1 MLHPIGDRM
10 SGSYKS
16 LARKTPVRECG
27 IAQEAVSEMV
37 VDVRSRLFRYM
48 RLVYSNRGQ
57 KERALSVFRTMRDL
71 RTTGDVFTERRRV
84 FDAALAST
92 VKEARRMRVQ
102 KCTYVFPSTEH
113 CSHRVERPS
122 ESGKKFDNLRE
133 QISEYRRDM
142 FDLEAL
148 ERCALA
154 LESYLM
160 SDFDRLSKMHAGS
173 ERFLSLGQLSEPT
186 SHHIPGCGVT
196 TLPERHHIGSGATHL
211 YVVPDE
217 SDSFESDRLCAR
229 MSGGIGVSVLSE
241 DHDVVALFG
250 ADMMI
255 TEVHHNFFVYSSLR
269 DTMDTFGCANRRDL
283 VHKCCVM
290 GTDYNRGLRGVGPVK
305 ARKIDAAKAKELF
318 ETCTSAQ
325 SISPDVLHK
334 FFRT

>member
-1 MLHPIGDRM
+1 MLNS

-27 IAQEAVSEMV
+27 IAEEAVSEVV
-37 VDVRSRLFRYM
+37 VDFRSRLFRYM

-57 KERALSVFRTMRDL
+57 TERALSVFRTMRDI
-71 RTTGDVFTERRRV
+71 RMTGDVFTEKRRV

-92 VKEARRMRVQ
+92 VKEAERMRAL
-102 KCTYVFPSTEH
+102 KCTYVFPSTER
-113 CSHRVERPS
+113 CPHRVERPS
-122 ESGKKFDNLRE
+122 ESEKKLDDLRE
-133 QISEYRRDM
+133 RISEYRRDM
-142 FDLEAL
+142 FDIDVLD
-148 ERCALA
+148 RCALA

-173 ERFLSLGQLSEPT
+173 ERFLNLGY
-186 SHHIPGCGVT
+186 GT
-196 TLPERHHIGSGATHL
+196 TYNLRLHVA
-211 YVVPDE
+211 PDE

-229 MSGGIGVSVLSE
+229 MSGGIGVAVMSE

-255 TEVHHNFFVYSSLR
+255 TEVHRNFFVYSSLR
-269 DTMDTFGCANRRDL
+269 DTMETFGCANRRDL
-283 VHKCCVM
+283 IHKCCIM

-325 SISPDVLHK
+325 SVSPDVLHK

>member
-1 MLHPIGDRM
+1 MLNS

-27 IAQEAVSEMV
+27 IAEEAVSEVV
-37 VDVRSRLFRYM
+37 VDFRSRLFRYM

-57 KERALSVFRTMRDL
+57 TERVLSVFRTMRDI
-71 RTTGDVFTERRRV
+71 RTTGDVFTEMRRV

-92 VKEARRMRVQ
+92 VKEAERMRVL
-102 KCTYVFPSTEH
+102 KCTYVFPSTER
-113 CSHRVERPS
+113 CPHRVERSS
-122 ESGKKFDNLRE
+122 ESEKKIDDLRE
-133 QISEYRRDM
+133 RISEYRRDM
-142 FDLEAL
+142 FDIDAL
-148 ERCALA
+148 DRCALA

-173 ERFLSLGQLSEPT
+173 ERFLDL
-186 SHHIPGCGVT
+186 
-196 TLPERHHIGSGATHL
+196 GSGTFKA
-211 YVVPDE
+211 PDE

-229 MSGGIGVSVLSE
+229 MSGGIGVAVMSE

-250 ADMMI
+250 ANMMI
-255 TEVHHNFFVYSSLR
+255 TEVHRNFFVYSSLR

-283 VHKCCVM
+283 IHKCCIM

-325 SISPDVLHK
+325 SVSPDVLHK

>member
-1 MLHPIGDRM
+1 MHRTMLNS

-27 IAQEAVSEMV
+27 IAEEAVSEVV
-37 VDVRSRLFRYM
+37 VDFRSRLFRYM

-57 KERALSVFRTMRDL
+57 TERALSVFRTMRDI
-71 RTTGDVFTERRRV
+71 RTTGDVFTEKRRV

-92 VKEARRMRVQ
+92 VKEAERMRVL
-102 KCTYVFPSTEH
+102 KCTYVFPSTER
-113 CSHRVERPS
+113 CPHRVERSS
-122 ESGKKFDNLRE
+122 ESGKRLDDLRE
-133 QISEYRRDM
+133 RISEYRRDM
-142 FDLEAL
+142 FDIDAL
-148 ERCALA
+148 DRCALA

-173 ERFLSLGQLSEPT
+173 ERFLNL
-186 SHHIPGCGVT
+186 
-196 TLPERHHIGSGATHL
+196 GSGTFKA
-211 YVVPDE
+211 PDE

-229 MSGGIGVSVLSE
+229 MSGGIGVAVMSE

-255 TEVHHNFFVYSSLR
+255 TEVHRNFFVYSSLR
-269 DTMDTFGCANRRDL
+269 DTMETFGCANRRDL
-283 VHKCCVM
+283 IHKCCIM

-325 SISPDVLHK
+325 SVSPDVLHK

>member
-1 MLHPIGDRM
+1 MLNS

-27 IAQEAVSEMV
+27 IAEEAVSEVV
-37 VDVRSRLFRYM
+37 VDFRSRLFRYM

-57 KERALSVFRTMRDL
+57 TERALSVFRTMRDI
-71 RTTGDVFTERRRV
+71 RTTGDVFTEKRRV

-92 VKEARRMRVQ
+92 VKEAERMRAL
-102 KCTYVFPSTEH
+102 KCTYVFPSTER
-113 CSHRVERPS
+113 CPHRVERPS
-122 ESGKKFDNLRE
+122 ESEKKLDDLRE
-133 QISEYRRDM
+133 RISEYRRDM
-142 FDLEAL
+142 FDIDAL
-148 ERCALA
+148 DRCALA

-173 ERFLSLGQLSEPT
+173 ERFLNLGQRSEP
-186 SHHIPGCGVT
+186 SLRFAV
-196 TLPERHHIGSGATHL
+196 LPERQQRGSGTTRL
-211 YVVPDE
+211 YVAPDE

-229 MSGGIGVSVLSE
+229 MSGGIGVAVMSE

-255 TEVHHNFFVYSSLR
+255 TEVHRNFFVYSSLR
-269 DTMDTFGCANRRDL
+269 DTMETFGCANRRDL
-283 VHKCCVM
+283 IHKCCIM

-325 SISPDVLHK
+325 SVLPDVLHK

>member
-1 MLHPIGDRM
+1 MLHLIGDRM
-10 SGSYKS
+10 SGSYKN
-16 LARKTPVRECG
+16 LARKTTVRECG
-27 IAQEAVSEMV
+27 TAEDATSEVV
-37 VDVRSRLFRYM
+37 VDFRSRLFRYM

-71 RTTGDVFTERRRV
+71 RTTGEVFTEKRRV

-92 VKEARRMRVQ
+92 VKEAGRMRVS
-102 KCTYVFPSTEH
+102 KCTYVFPSAER
-113 CSHRVERPS
+113 CPHRVERPS
-122 ESGKKFDNLRE
+122 ESGKKFDDLRE
-133 QISEYRRDM
+133 RISEYRRDM
-142 FDLEAL
+142 FNLDAL

-160 SDFDRLSKMHAGS
+160 SDFDRLSKMHAGN
-173 ERFLSLGQLSEPT
+173 ERFLSLG
-186 SHHIPGCGVT
+186 PG
-196 TLPERHHIGSGATHL
+196 AFK
-211 YVVPDE
+211 VPDE

-250 ADMMI
+250 ADLMI

-269 DTMDTFGCANRRDL
+269 DTMETFGCANRRDL
-283 VHKCCVM
+283 VHKCCIM

-318 ETCTSAQ
+318 ETCVSAQ
-325 SISPDVLHK
+325 SIKPDVLHRL
-334 FFRT
+334 FRT

>member
-1 MLHPIGDRM
+1 MLN
-10 SGSYKS
+10 SSNSYKS

-27 IAQEAVSEMV
+27 IAEEAVSEVV
-37 VDVRSRLFRYM
+37 VDFRSRLFRYM

-57 KERALSVFRTMRDL
+57 TERALSVFRTMRDI
-71 RTTGDVFTERRRV
+71 RTTGDVFTEMRRV

-92 VKEARRMRVQ
+92 VKEAERMRVL
-102 KCTYVFPSTEH
+102 KCTYVFPSTER
-113 CSHRVERPS
+113 CPHRVERSS
-122 ESGKKFDNLRE
+122 ESEKKLDDLRE
-133 QISEYRRDM
+133 RISEYRRDM
-142 FDLEAL
+142 FDIDAL
-148 ERCALA
+148 DRCALA

-160 SDFDRLSKMHAGS
+160 SDFDRLSKMHAGN
-173 ERFLSLGQLSEPT
+173 ERFLNL
-186 SHHIPGCGVT
+186 
-196 TLPERHHIGSGATHL
+196 GSGAFK
-211 YVVPDE
+211 VPDE

-250 ADMMI
+250 ADLMI

-283 VHKCCVM
+283 IHKCCIM

-305 ARKIDAAKAKELF
+305 ARKIDASKAKELF
-318 ETCTSAQ
+318 ETCASAQ
-325 SISPDVLHK
+325 SVPPDVLRK

>member
-1 MLHPIGDRM
+1 MLNS

-27 IAQEAVSEMV
+27 IAEEAVSEVV
-37 VDVRSRLFRYM
+37 VDFRSRLFRYM

-57 KERALSVFRTMRDL
+57 TERALSVFRTMRDI
-71 RTTGDVFTERRRV
+71 RTTGDVFTEKRRV

-92 VKEARRMRVQ
+92 VKEAKRMRAL
-102 KCTYVFPSTEH
+102 KCTYVFPSTER
-113 CSHRVERPS
+113 CPHRVERSS
-122 ESGKKFDNLRE
+122 ESEKKLDDLRE
-133 QISEYRRDM
+133 RISEYRRDM
-142 FDLEAL
+142 FDIDAL
-148 ERCALA
+148 DRCALA

-173 ERFLSLGQLSEPT
+173 ERFLNLGQRSEP
-186 SHHIPGCGVT
+186 SLRFAV
-196 TLPERHHIGSGATHL
+196 LPERQQRGSCTFQA
-211 YVVPDE
+211 PDE

-229 MSGGIGVSVLSE
+229 MSGGIGVAVMSE

-255 TEVHHNFFVYSSLR
+255 TEVHRNFFVYSSLR
-269 DTMDTFGCANRRDL
+269 DTMETFGCANRRDL
-283 VHKCCVM
+283 IHKCCIM

-325 SISPDVLHK
+325 SASPDVLHK

>member
-1 MLHPIGDRM
+1 MLHPISDRM

-27 IAQEAVSEMV
+27 IAEEAVSEVV

-92 VKEARRMRVQ
+92 VKEAGRMRVP
-102 KCTYVFPSTEH
+102 KCTYVFPSAEH
-113 CSHRVERPS
+113 CPHRVERPS

-133 QISEYRRDM
+133 RISEYRRDM
-142 FDLEAL
+142 FDLDAL

-160 SDFDRLSKMHAGS
+160 SDFDKLSKMHAGS
-173 ERFLSLGQLSEPT
+173 ERFLN
-186 SHHIPGCGVT
+186 
-196 TLPERHHIGSGATHL
+196 IGHRSDPYIRSGATRL

-255 TEVHHNFFVYSSLR
+255 TEVYHNFFVYSSLR

-325 SISPDVLHK
+325 SVSSDVLHR

>member
-1 MLHPIGDRM
+1 MLNS

-27 IAQEAVSEMV
+27 IAEEAVSEVV
-37 VDVRSRLFRYM
+37 VDFRSRLFRYM

-57 KERALSVFRTMRDL
+57 TERALSVFRTMRDI
-71 RTTGDVFTERRRV
+71 RTTGDVFTEKRRV

-92 VKEARRMRVQ
+92 VKEAERMRVL
-102 KCTYVFPSTEH
+102 KCTYVFPSTER
-113 CSHRVERPS
+113 CPHRVERSS
-122 ESGKKFDNLRE
+122 ESEKKLDDLRE
-133 QISEYRRDM
+133 RISKYRRDM
-142 FDLEAL
+142 FDIDAL
-148 ERCALA
+148 DRCALA

-173 ERFLSLGQLSEPT
+173 ERFLNL
-186 SHHIPGCGVT
+186 
-196 TLPERHHIGSGATHL
+196 GSGTAYNHRL
-211 YVVPDE
+211 YVAPDE

-229 MSGGIGVSVLSE
+229 MSGGIGVAVMSE

-255 TEVHHNFFVYSSLR
+255 TEVHRNFFVYSSLR
-269 DTMDTFGCANRRDL
+269 DTMETFGCANRRDL
-283 VHKCCVM
+283 IHKCCIM

-305 ARKIDAAKAKELF
+305 ARKIDAVKAKELF

-325 SISPDVLHK
+325 SVSPDVLHK

>member
-1 MLHPIGDRM
+1 MLNS

-16 LARKTPVRECG
+16 LARKTTVRECG
-27 IAQEAVSEMV
+27 IAEEAVSEVV
-37 VDVRSRLFRYM
+37 VDFRSRLFRYM

-57 KERALSVFRTMRDL
+57 TERALSVFRTMRDI
-71 RTTGDVFTERRRV
+71 RTTGDVFTEKRRA

-92 VKEARRMRVQ
+92 VKEAERMRVL
-102 KCTYVFPSTEH
+102 KCTYVFPSTER
-113 CSHRVERPS
+113 CPHRVERSS
-122 ESGKKFDNLRE
+122 ESGKKLDDLRE
-133 QISEYRRDM
+133 RISEYRRDM
-142 FDLEAL
+142 FDIDAL
-148 ERCALA
+148 DRCALA

-173 ERFLSLGQLSEPT
+173 ERFLNLGQRSEP
-186 SHHIPGCGVT
+186 
-196 TLPERHHIGSGATHL
+196 ERQQRGSGTTRL
-211 YVVPDE
+211 YVAPDE

-229 MSGGIGVSVLSE
+229 MSGGIGVAVMSE

-255 TEVHHNFFVYSSLR
+255 TEVHRNFFVYSSLR
-269 DTMDTFGCANRRDL
+269 DTMETFGCANRRDL
-283 VHKCCVM
+283 IHKCCIM

-325 SISPDVLHK
+325 SVLPDVLHK

>member
-1 MLHPIGDRM
+1 MLNS

-27 IAQEAVSEMV
+27 IAEEAVSEVV
-37 VDVRSRLFRYM
+37 VDFRSRLFRYM

-57 KERALSVFRTMRDL
+57 TERALSVFRTMRDI
-71 RTTGDVFTERRRV
+71 RTTGDVFTEKRRV

-92 VKEARRMRVQ
+92 VKEAERMRAL
-102 KCTYVFPSTEH
+102 KCTYVFPSTER
-113 CSHRVERPS
+113 CPHRVERSS
-122 ESGKKFDNLRE
+122 ESEKKLDDLRE
-133 QISEYRRDM
+133 RISEYRRDM
-142 FDLEAL
+142 FDIYAL
-148 ERCALA
+148 DRCALA

-173 ERFLSLGQLSEPT
+173 ERFLNLGQRSEP
-186 SHHIPGCGVT
+186 SLRFDVLPERQHIPGCGSGT
-196 TLPERHHIGSGATHL
+196 TRL
-211 YVVPDE
+211 YVAPDE

-229 MSGGIGVSVLSE
+229 MSGGIGVALMSE

-255 TEVHHNFFVYSSLR
+255 TEVHRNFFVYSSLR
-269 DTMDTFGCANRRDL
+269 DTMETFGCANRRDL
-283 VHKCCVM
+283 IHKCCIM

-325 SISPDVLHK
+325 SVSPDVLHK

>member
-1 MLHPIGDRM
+1 MLHPVM

-27 IAQEAVSEMV
+27 IAEEAASEVV
-37 VDVRSRLFRYM
+37 VDFRSRLFRYM
-48 RLVYSNRGQ
+48 RLVYSNRSR

-71 RTTGDVFTERRRV
+71 RTTGDVFTEKRRV

-92 VKEARRMRVQ
+92 VREAGRMRVP
-102 KCTYVFPSTEH
+102 KCTYVFPSAER
-113 CSHRVERPS
+113 CPHRVERPS
-122 ESGKKFDNLRE
+122 ESEKKLDDLKER
-133 QISEYRRDM
+133 ISEYRRDM
-142 FDLEAL
+142 FYLEAL

-154 LESYLM
+154 LEGYLM

-173 ERFLSLGQLSEPT
+173 ERFLNLG
-186 SHHIPGCGVT
+186 PG
-196 TLPERHHIGSGATHL
+196 AFK
-211 YVVPDE
+211 VPDE

-250 ADMMI
+250 ADLMI

-283 VHKCCVM
+283 IHKCCVM

-305 ARKIDAAKAKELF
+305 ARKIDASKAKELF
-318 ETCTSAQ
+318 ETCASAQ
-325 SISPDVLHK
+325 SVPPDVLRK